1 MTVEQL
7 TLTLGE
13 SPFQFRISKTE
24 ISLDESVSL
33 DATQEDAENN
43 VTITTDDSNKENRLS
58 DIMRTPAR
66 GFRHFTCTISN

>member
-13 SPFQFRISKTE
+13 SPFQFKISKTE

-58 DIMRTPAR
+58 DVMKTPAR
-66 GFRHFTCTISN
+66 G